1 MDNLFTLEWG
11 VVVGLAAAAGIA
23 RGLSGFGIGL
33 IMMPIGASLLTPAF
47 MVPVLSVLDFP
58 ASMVLV
64 REAWRQVDRRALAW
78 LAGAALV
85 AMPVGIALLKVV
97 EAETLAIAVNVMV
110 LATALALLAGL
121 KISGEASRL
130 RTIVTGALSGVMQG
144 AAALPGPAVILGW
157 VAAQVPG
164 PTLRA
169 NIIAYFALID
179 AIAVVM
185 LTVSGVFTWDTLI
198 FGLSLLPVYLG
209 GVVIGRRLFGVISE
223 RAFRRFVLGLVIL
236 GSVTGIAMTVL

>member
-1 MDNLFTLEWG
+1 MDTLFTLEWG
-11 VVVGLAAAAGIA
+11 VVAGLAAAAGVA

-47 MVPVLSVLDFP
+47 MVPVLSVLDCP
-58 ASMVLV
+58 ASLVLV
-64 REAWRQVDRRALAW
+64 REAWKQVDRRALAW

-85 AMPVGIALLKVV
+85 AMPAGIALLKVV

-130 RTIVTGALSGVMQG
+130 RTVVTGALSGLMQG

-185 LTVSGVFTWDTLI
+185 LTLSGVFTWDTLI
-198 FGLSLLPVYLG
+198 FGLSLLPIYLG
-209 GVVIGRRLFGVISE
+209 GVVVGRRLFGVISE
-223 RAFRRFVLGLVIL
+223 RAFRRVVLGLVIL
-236 GSVTGIAMTVL
+236 GSVTGIGMTL